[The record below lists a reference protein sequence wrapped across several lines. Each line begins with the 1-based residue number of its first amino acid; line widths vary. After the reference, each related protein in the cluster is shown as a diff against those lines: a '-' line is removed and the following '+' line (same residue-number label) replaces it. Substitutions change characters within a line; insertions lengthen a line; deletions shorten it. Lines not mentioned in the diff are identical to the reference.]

1 MLTFLIFKK
10 SSCSVTLKVFT
21 ATRCPM
27 YLPRLTFA
35 KPPEPSIVFSTSVF
49 PVNRMESGSCPWYPA
64 SLLKVTKNACF
75 SAGLR
80 LCSVMP

>member
-27 YLPRLTFA
+27 CLPRLTSA
-35 KPPEPSIVFSTSVF
+35 KPPEPNIVFSTSIF
-49 PVNRMESGSCPWYPA
+49 PVIIMESGSRPWYPA
-64 SLLKVTKNACF
+64 SFLKVTKNTCF

-80 LCSVMP
+80 LCCAVP